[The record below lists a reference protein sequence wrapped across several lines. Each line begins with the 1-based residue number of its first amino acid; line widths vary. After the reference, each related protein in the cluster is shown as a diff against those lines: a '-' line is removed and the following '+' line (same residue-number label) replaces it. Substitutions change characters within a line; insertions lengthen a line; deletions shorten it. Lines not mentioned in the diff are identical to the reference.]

1 MLLDPID
8 QWHIIEDSKISVS
21 IKDQLIFD
29 NDTNIIKWR
38 RNQSFQQMVLWQLG
52 LLEERIK
59 FNPYLTPYTEINSKL
74 IFGLDAT

>member
-38 RNQSFQQMVLWQLG
+38 RNQSFQQMVL
-52 LLEERIK
+52 
-59 FNPYLTPYTEINSKL
+59 
-74 IFGLDAT
+74 